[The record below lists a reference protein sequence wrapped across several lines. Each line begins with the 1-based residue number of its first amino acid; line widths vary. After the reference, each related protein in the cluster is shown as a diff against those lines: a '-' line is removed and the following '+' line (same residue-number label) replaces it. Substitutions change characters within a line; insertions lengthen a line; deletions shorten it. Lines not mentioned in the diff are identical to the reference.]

1 MPFDIIQYDNRN
13 ENSKL
18 GISLEFNKTKLVSS
32 TVTTAEAT
40 ISNLKT
46 LLLTKLGERTMQ
58 PDFGT
63 TLYEAIFEPN
73 DDNIKDFIV
82 ESIQTAV
89 AKWLPQVN
97 IASIE
102 VLTNETDPTLNNQI
116 KIKIL

>member
-1 MPFDIIQYDNRN
+1 M
-13 ENSKL
+13 
-18 GISLEFNKTKLVSS
+18 
-32 TVTTAEAT
+32 A
-40 ISNLKT
+40 
-46 LLLTKLGERTMQ
+46 
-58 PDFGT
+58 

-116 KIKIL
+116 KIKIIFNVNVEQINRTISVFVNESGNFSVSNAELAV